1 MGTQLLRVTA
11 RQIIR
16 VYGGLGWRMDW
27 LVDEVKPGGVKLSVE
42 ANFPTW
48 WGGPSGMNR
57 LDWHDCDFGTELVY
71 RTRAVSWLPIL
82 RTVRVT
88 PIAAQDDA
96 VDVRFELPRDGRR
109 KLRTCRRLKRWN
121 RRRSEIPPRP
131 ALNAALERSTHHR
144 SCGV

>member
-1 MGTQLLRVTA
+1 VGTQLLRVTA
-11 RQIIR
+11 RQVIR
-16 VYGGLGWRMDW
+16 VYGGFGWRMDW

-96 VDVRFELPRDGRR
+96 VDVRFELPRGWTTEVEN
-109 KLRTCRRLKRWN
+109 L
-121 RRRSEIPPRP
+121 PP
-131 ALNAALERSTHHR
+131 AEE
-144 SCGV
+144 VE